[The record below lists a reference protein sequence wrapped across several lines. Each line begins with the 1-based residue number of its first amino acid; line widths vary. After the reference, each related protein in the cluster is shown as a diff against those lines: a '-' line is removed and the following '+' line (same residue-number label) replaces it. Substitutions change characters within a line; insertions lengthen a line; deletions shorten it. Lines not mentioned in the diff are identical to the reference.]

1 MKRSGC
7 AAFSAHSTLTIAPMT
22 DWTHTPT
29 LTGTHVTLRPLA
41 ADDRDALVS
50 ASADGRLW
58 ELFYS
63 LAPAPETIDLWYAY
77 TVREQE
83 QGRGMPFTVLDAS
96 GKVVG
101 STRYLRMNPANRRVE
116 IGGTFYAKSV
126 QRTGI
131 NTEAKLLL
139 LTHAFE
145 TLNCVCVQLRTDWF
159 NKASQRAIERLGA
172 KQDGVLRGQRIMPDG
187 RVRDTVVYSILDHEW
202 RGVKQ
207 NLMMMLSRGE
217 K

>member
-1 MKRSGC
+1 
-7 AAFSAHSTLTIAPMT
+7 MT
-22 DWTHTPT
+22 DWTQAPV
-29 LTGTHVTLRPLA
+29 LTGKHVTLRPLTR
-41 ADDRDALVS
+41 DDGEALVAA
-50 ASADGRLW
+50 ASDGKLW
-58 ELFYS
+58 ELFYA
-63 LAPAPETIDLWYAY
+63 LVPGADTIGLWMAY
-77 TVREQE
+77 TFRDQE
-83 QGRGMPFTVLDAS
+83 QGRAQTFVVLD
-96 GKVVG
+96 GEGRVVG

-126 QRTGI
+126 QRSAI

-172 KQDGVLRGQRIMPDG
+172 KRDGVLRGQRVMPDG

-202 RGVKQ
+202 RGVRQ
-207 NLMMMLSRGE
+207 NLETKLIRGE
-217 K
+217 P

>member
-1 MKRSGC
+1 
-7 AAFSAHSTLTIAPMT
+7 MT
-22 DWTHTPT
+22 VWTTTPT
-29 LTGTHVTLRPLA
+29 LKGRHVTLRPLVRE
-41 ADDRDALVS
+41 DRDALVE
-50 ASADGRLW
+50 ASSDGKLW
-58 ELFYS
+58 EIFYAF
-63 LAPAPETIDLWYAY
+63 APGPD
-77 TVREQE
+77 TVDMWLQYSMREQSRE
-83 QGRGMPFTVLDAS
+83 RDMIFAVLDPE

-101 STRYLRMNPANRRVE
+101 STRYLRMNPHHRRVE
-116 IGGTFYAKSV
+116 IGGTFYARSA
-126 QRTGI
+126 QRTGL

-145 TLNCVCVQLRTDWF
+145 KLQCVCVQLRTDWF

-187 RVRDTVVYSILDHEW
+187 RIRDTVVYSILDHEW

-207 NLMMMLSRGE
+207 NLRMMLDRNE

>member
-1 MKRSGC
+1 
-7 AAFSAHSTLTIAPMT
+7 MT
-22 DWTHTPT
+22 DWTTTPT
-29 LTGTHVTLRPLA
+29 LAGKHVTLRPLVA
-41 ADDRDALVS
+41 EDRDALVAATS
-50 ASADGRLW
+50 DGKLW

-63 LAPAPETIDLWYAY
+63 LAPGPETIDLWLAY
-77 TVREQE
+77 SFNKQA
-83 QGRGMPFTVLDAS
+83 QGRDMTFTVLDSA

-101 STRYLRMNPANRRVE
+101 STRYLRINPANRRVE
-116 IGGTFYAKSV
+116 IGGTFYAQSV
-126 QRTGI
+126 QRTGV

-145 TLNCVCVQLRTDWF
+145 TLGCVCVQIRTDWF

-202 RGVKQ
+202 RGVRE
-207 NLMMMLSRGE
+207 NLELMLARNE